1 MLTQIV
7 NEKKAALLLFIF
19 LLNSIIGLGCTLH
32 QTFQDLPD
40 HHEHQNGFHTIVNK
54 VNVYRSLNEKN
65 NHPPS
70 FQNEEDAC
78 CQNGTSRFNSLA
90 KETPQGNRIS
100 FDAPQKIFFLV
111 SHISSRL
118 PVYCPGLKLVKR
130 FPNGR
135 PLGRCGQLSS
145 VSRFDKL
152 Q

>member
-1 MLTQIV
+1 MR
-7 NEKKAALLLFIF
+7 KKAALLLFIF

-65 NHPPS
+65 DHPPS

-78 CQNGTSRFNSLA
+78 CQYSTSRFNSMA

-100 FDAPQKIFFLV
+100 FDAPQKIFFSCVPHIVKITSLLPRIKTSKKV
-111 SHISSRL
+111 SQWPPSWTMRIAIQ
-118 PVYCPGLKLVKR
+118 R
-130 FPNGR
+130 F
-135 PLGRCGQLSS
+135 QI
-145 VSRFDKL
+145 
-152 Q
+152 